1 MDRIV
6 RSTALSLFLCA
17 AGCGGNEPQVKQ
29 PEPSPPIRGE
39 ATPEATTAP
48 RETMEPR
55 DMTSPQR
62 ETASPDQPP
71 APPPEATTPPPPPA
85 LADDQILQALHT
97 ANAGEIEQAKL
108 AQQKAKNTRV
118 KSYATMM
125 LKDHTEADTK
135 GRETAKKANVT
146 PSMSDVSRDL
156 ESDVKQTTTSLS
168 SQKGGDFDR
177 EYLDAQVK
185 EHQAVI
191 DLIDKQLMPNAKS
204 ADVKSLLQTIRPK
217 VEGHLKDA
225 ELLRK
230 NLPPR

>member
-1 MDRIV
+1 
-6 RSTALSLFLCA
+6 
-17 AGCGGNEPQVKQ
+17 
-29 PEPSPPIRGE
+29 
-39 ATPEATTAP
+39 
-48 RETMEPR
+48 
-55 DMTSPQR
+55 
-62 ETASPDQPP
+62 
-71 APPPEATTPPPPPA
+71 

-108 AQQKAKNTRV
+108 ARQKAKNTRV
-118 KSYATMM
+118 KSYAAMM
-125 LKDHTEADTK
+125 LKDHTDAENK
-135 GRETAKKANVT
+135 GREAAKKANVT
-146 PSMSDVSRDL
+146 PSASDVSRDL
-156 ESDVKQTTTSLS
+156 ESDVNQTTTSLT

-204 ADVKSLLQTIRPK
+204 ADVKSLLQAIRPK